1 MISPRPTDD
10 QGGGGVPALR
20 VVEGGNP
27 GIHNVADGTAS
38 MRSTGSARSRVPLSA
53 RSAASAISMH
63 INSYSYLSNRVYDF
77 QQAKSR
83 WLHRV
88 QSERDGDADE
98 GGDAVL
104 KRLPPDF
111 EPFFALDARTRRGKT
126 SSSRSAS
133 TSLDAAEGGIRSRA
147 KYLAFQGCFAVF
159 SSRH

>member
-1 MISPRPTDD
+1 
-10 QGGGGVPALR
+10 GV
-20 VVEGGNP
+20 
-27 GIHNVADGTAS
+27 HNVADGTAS

-77 QQAKSR
+77 QQSKSR

-98 GGDAVL
+98 DGDAVL
-104 KRLPPDF
+104 KRLPLDF
-111 EPFFALDARTRRGKT
+111 EPFFALDARTRRGET

-133 TSLDAAEGGIRSRA
+133 TLLDSAEG
-147 KYLAFQGCFAVF
+147 
-159 SSRH
+159 